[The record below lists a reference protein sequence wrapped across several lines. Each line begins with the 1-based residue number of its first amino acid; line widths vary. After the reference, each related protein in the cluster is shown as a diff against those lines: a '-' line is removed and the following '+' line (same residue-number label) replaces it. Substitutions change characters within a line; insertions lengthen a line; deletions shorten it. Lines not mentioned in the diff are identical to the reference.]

1 MSEFRKIEQ
10 KDLMETPSALSVN
23 PFEMIGK
30 QWYLITGG
38 TMDHYNTMTASWGTM
53 GVLWRKP
60 VVNSFIRPQRYTFEF
75 VEAGE
80 LFTLSF
86 FDEGYRAALNF
97 CGSHSGR
104 DYDKAKECGLT
115 AQEFDGAVG
124 FAEAQT
130 VFVCRKIYS
139 YDIKPEGMIDKEIEK
154 LYPEHDYHRGYFAE
168 IVGVYQKEK

>member
-1 MSEFRKIEQ
+1 MPEFQKIEQ
-10 KDLMETPSALSVN
+10 KELMENPSALSIN
-23 PFEMIGK
+23 PFEMIVK

-53 GVLWRKP
+53 GIFWGKP
-60 VVNSFIRPQRYTFEF
+60 VVNVFIRPQRYTFEF

-86 FDEGYRAALNF
+86 FDESYRAALNF

-115 AQEFDGAVG
+115 PRDFDGAVG

-130 VFVCRKIYS
+130 VFVCRKVYS
-139 YDIKPEGMIDKEIEK
+139 YDIKPEEMIDPAIEK
-154 LYPEHDYHRGYFAE
+154 WYPSHDYHRCYFAE
-168 IVGVYQKEK
+168 ILGVYQKEK